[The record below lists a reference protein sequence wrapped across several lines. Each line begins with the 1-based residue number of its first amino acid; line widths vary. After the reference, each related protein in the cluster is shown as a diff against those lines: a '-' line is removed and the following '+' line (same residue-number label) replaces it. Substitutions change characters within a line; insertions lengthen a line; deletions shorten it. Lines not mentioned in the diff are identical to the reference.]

1 MDGRWPRAHRRVL
14 CPVRAGR
21 GLGVAATQLCR
32 LPDQGAGP
40 GQASGWLRRLSR
52 ETPGVAGAVDQWRA
66 GRSGG
71 CVGSRRPDWPTGAAG
86 FAGLRLCRNHRGL
99 SRSPQP
105 HRHSVLQP
113 ADRPAVSGRRK
124 RANDPEPAVGHHPV
138 VSRDDAVL
146 PACLRCADPLPAAP
160 ETALGQAPDDTRHRS
175 RMMDIDLL
183 SNIFYAMVRCGT
195 PLLLVALGELICEK
209 SGAINLGQEGM
220 MLFGAVIGFIVAL
233 STGNLWLGVLL
244 AMLAGMLLSA
254 LFALVALV
262 FNANQV
268 ATGLA
273 LTIFGVGLSSFVG
286 AAWVGKPL
294 SGFEPVAIPFLS
306 DIPLIGRMLFAQD
319 LLVYLSFALF
329 ALVAW
334 ALLKSRVGLII
345 QAVGENPDAASAM
358 GLPVLRVRT
367 LAVLFGGAMAGLAG
381 AYLSLAYTP
390 MWAENMSAGRGW
402 IALAL
407 VVFASWRVWRLLL
420 GAYLFGLAS
429 ILHLVAQGIGLAIPS
444 NLLAMLPYV
453 ATIIVLVLLS
463 RDALRTRL
471 YAPVSLGQPWRA
483 GH

>member
-1 MDGRWPRAHRRVL
+1 
-14 CPVRAGR
+14 
-21 GLGVAATQLCR
+21 
-32 LPDQGAGP
+32 
-40 GQASGWLRRLSR
+40 
-52 ETPGVAGAVDQWRA
+52 
-66 GRSGG
+66 
-71 CVGSRRPDWPTGAAG
+71 
-86 FAGLRLCRNHRGL
+86 
-99 SRSPQP
+99 
-105 HRHSVLQP
+105 
-113 ADRPAVSGRRK
+113 
-124 RANDPEPAVGHHPV
+124 
-138 VSRDDAVL
+138 
-146 PACLRCADPLPAAP
+146 
-160 ETALGQAPDDTRHRS
+160 
-175 RMMDIDLL
+175 MDIDLL

-209 SGAINLGQEGM
+209 SGVINLGQEGM

-407 VVFASWRVWRLLL
+407 VVFASWRV
-420 GAYLFGLAS
+420 
-429 ILHLVAQGIGLAIPS
+429 
-444 NLLAMLPYV
+444 
-453 ATIIVLVLLS
+453 
-463 RDALRTRL
+463 
-471 YAPVSLGQPWRA
+471 
-483 GH
+483 

>member
-1 MDGRWPRAHRRVL
+1 
-14 CPVRAGR
+14 
-21 GLGVAATQLCR
+21 
-32 LPDQGAGP
+32 
-40 GQASGWLRRLSR
+40 
-52 ETPGVAGAVDQWRA
+52 
-66 GRSGG
+66 
-71 CVGSRRPDWPTGAAG
+71 
-86 FAGLRLCRNHRGL
+86 
-99 SRSPQP
+99 
-105 HRHSVLQP
+105 
-113 ADRPAVSGRRK
+113 
-124 RANDPEPAVGHHPV
+124 
-138 VSRDDAVL
+138 
-146 PACLRCADPLPAAP
+146 
-160 ETALGQAPDDTRHRS
+160 
-175 RMMDIDLL
+175 MDIDLL

-209 SGAINLGQEGM
+209 SGVLNLGQEGM
-220 MLFGAVIGFIVAL
+220 MLFGAVIGFIVAFN
-233 STGNLWLGVLL
+233 TGHLWLGVVL
-244 AMLAGMLLSA
+244 AMFAGMLLSS

-273 LTIFGVGLSSFVG
+273 LTIFGVGLSTFVG

-294 SGFEPVAIPFLS
+294 AGFEPLAIPYLS
-306 DIPLIGRMLFAQD
+306 EIPLIGRMLFAQD

-329 ALVAW
+329 TLVAW
-334 ALLKSRVGLII
+334 VLLKSRVGLII
-345 QAVGENPDAASAM
+345 QAVGESPAAASAM
-358 GLPVLRVRT
+358 GLPVLSVRT

-429 ILHLVAQGIGLAIPS
+429 ILHLVAQGLGLAIPS
-444 NLLAMLPYV
+444 SLLAMLPYV
-453 ATIIVLVLLS
+453 ATIVVLVLLS

-471 YAPVSLGQPWRA
+471 YAPVSLGQPWQA